1 MRSAIPLG
9 GLLGLLLG
17 LAACTAPREPDRLA
31 YSPLEL
37 RADLERRLPGI
48 ADAGFRA
55 PFEVGGEDVERA
67 RKVIESQP
75 YGLPRIRALVDM
87 LSAPPP
93 GGFGLIYDWSTT
105 RTASET
111 LSLGEGNCLSFA
123 SVLVGLGRGLDW
135 PIYFAEARAVKPT
148 LHVEDDLAWSSE
160 HMVVVITARTVRAVV
175 DFSGPVKDYRIHVI
189 GDVRAYA
196 HLLNNRASEEILK
209 SRMAGSSPQWTQALE
224 DFGLAARIDPG
235 LRAAWNNQGVALAR
249 LGRFEEARV
258 AYLKASEFA
267 GRSDSPARNLQ
278 VLETRSRGE
287 VSISGE
293 DLEAPDT
300 R

>member
-1 MRSAIPLG
+1 MRSATLLG
-9 GLLGLLLG
+9 GLIGLLLG
-17 LAACTAPREPDRLA
+17 LAACTAPRTSDKLA
-31 YSPLEL
+31 YSPEEL
-37 RADLERRLPGI
+37 RADLAQRLPEM
-48 ADAGFRA
+48 AVAGFRA
-55 PFEVGGEDVERA
+55 PFDVSPEDVERA
-67 RKVIESQP
+67 RQVIDTQP

-87 LSAPPP
+87 LSAPQPE
-93 GGFGLIYDWSTT
+93 GFGLHYEWSTT
-105 RTASET
+105 RSASET

-209 SRMAGSSPQWTQALE
+209 SRMAGRPPLWTQALE
-224 DFGLAARIDPG
+224 DFGLAARIDPS

-249 LGRFEEARV
+249 LGRFREAREF
-258 AYLKASEFA
+258 YLKASEFA
-267 GRSDSPARNLQ
+267 GRSDSPARNLL
-278 VLETRSRGE
+278 VLETRSRGA
-287 VSISGE
+287 VSVSGE
-293 DLEAPDT
+293 DLKVPGA